1 MGDDQSLFG
10 NIFELVAQAERVHAD
25 LQERHVA
32 SQDEWREKHQ
42 KLREKYRQEADEK
55 SQMFLRQLAGVRTQ
69 LEESKKECGLLGRQ
83 ASEAAHERDSLKAA
97 LQRQAVDRNERE
109 PQLAV
114 AQKKIN
120 ESATTTPEKKRKA
133 VERKP
138 HEKMHGNTTSAKT
151 WEQRILKIVQ
161 EADAPLHLNS
171 LWDEW
176 GRRWPHE
183 EWQQP
188 VSKLKNAVGYYAP
201 GVQVTHGD
209 WVQLATRNGAACVSS
224 RSRSPRRDVA
234 PWRTS
239 AGSES
244 SADSDKE
251 EVQLCGISDDTED
264 SDDEHAE
271 HEHLRAHKTF
281 GERHVA
287 LLETLAR
294 GACTRFDPSRNVRL
308 LKQSF
313 SMCRVMDLHFTH
325 SDVSRTF
332 LHGPHKGEHVVDL
345 VHKLQ
350 TGAVTPSDLP
360 PLVVVVVAG
369 ANWVVYGN
377 RRLKALR
384 EFAATSR
391 LQVKAKCIMHDAT
404 ECNGALL
411 AKFLLAWSTC
421 NGGKSATFR

>member
-10 NIFELVAQAERVHAD
+10 KIFELVAQAERVHAD

-55 SQMFLRQLAGVRTQ
+55 SQLFLRQLAGVRAQ

-97 LQRQAVDRNERE
+97 LQRQAVDRNEHE

-120 ESATTTPEKKRKA
+120 ESATTAPEKKHKA

-138 HEKMHGNTTSAKT
+138 YEKMHGSTTTAKT
-151 WEQRILKIVQ
+151 WEQRILKIVE
-161 EADAPLHLNS
+161 EADAPLHLNT

-176 GRRWPHE
+176 GKRWPHE
-183 EWQQP
+183 QWQQP
-188 VSKLKNAVGYYAP
+188 VSKLKSAVGYYVP
-201 GVQVTHGD
+201 GVHVTPD
-209 WVQLATRNGAACVSS
+209 DYVQLATRNGTACMSS
-224 RSRSPRRDVA
+224 RSRSPRRDLA
-234 PWRTS
+234 PWQTS

-244 SADSDKE
+244 SAGIDKE
-251 EVQLCGISDDTED
+251 EAQLCGISDNTED

-271 HEHLRAHKTF
+271 HEHLRAHKTL

-287 LLETLAR
+287 LLKTLAR

-308 LKQSF
+308 LTQSF

-350 TGAVTPSDLP
+350 TGTVTPSNLP

-384 EFAATSR
+384 EFAATSH
-391 LQVKAKCIMHDAT
+391 LQVKAKCIMHDAM